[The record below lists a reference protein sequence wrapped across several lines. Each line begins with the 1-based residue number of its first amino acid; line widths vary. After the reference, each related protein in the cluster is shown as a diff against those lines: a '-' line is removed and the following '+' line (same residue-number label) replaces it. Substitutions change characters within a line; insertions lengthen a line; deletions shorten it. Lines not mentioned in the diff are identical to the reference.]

1 MDHHGS
7 LLLVGIVV
15 VVVGAAAARCRRSGA
30 SESTRLDRGSRSLII
45 QWLSCFF
52 DAAGARQPRKNASR
66 SRAASIKLSSIKHR
80 ASRCGR
86 AARTRRRRWDT
97 EMGTEMGTETDLGSG
112 AAKVSARA
120 SAHPTHSPRGRL
132 LEGVEQK
139 QQQDNSGQGQG
150 VFNSYSLRTK
160 HAFESVEGE
169 PGRAGATIV
178 ARRGHSDTRGQ
189 QWPLQRARSLIGG
202 VGTTTQQL
210 LLAGRDRRPTE
221 A

>member
-15 VVVGAAAARCRRSGA
+15 VVVVGAAARCRHSGA

-66 SRAASIKLSSIKHR
+66 SRAASYQTIKHQ
-80 ASRCGR
+80 ASGFAVRSCS
-86 AARTRRRRWDT
+86 ADPET
-97 EMGTEMGTETDLGSG
+97 EMGYGGEGGDGDGDGLGVRSRES
-112 AAKVSARA
+112 KCARV
-120 SAHPTHSPRGRL
+120 SPRGRL
-132 LEGVEQK
+132 PEGVEQ
-139 QQQDNSGQGQG
+139 QQQDNSGQGGG

-160 HAFESVEGE
+160 HAFGSVEGE

>member
-139 QQQDNSGQGQG
+139 TQQDNSGQGPTRIRRIHCARSTHLG
-150 VFNSYSLRTK
+150 PSRASLGARERRSSRALATQILVASSG
-160 HAFESVEGE
+160 HCSA
-169 PGRAGATIV
+169 PGR
-178 ARRGHSDTRGQ
+178 
-189 QWPLQRARSLIGG
+189 
-202 VGTTTQQL
+202 
-210 LLAGRDRRPTE
+210 
-221 A
+221 

>member
-1 MDHHGS
+1 
-7 LLLVGIVV
+7 
-15 VVVGAAAARCRRSGA
+15 
-30 SESTRLDRGSRSLII
+30 
-45 QWLSCFF
+45 
-52 DAAGARQPRKNASR
+52 
-66 SRAASIKLSSIKHR
+66 
-80 ASRCGR
+80 
-86 AARTRRRRWDT
+86 
-97 EMGTEMGTETDLGSG
+97 MGTEMGTETDLGSG